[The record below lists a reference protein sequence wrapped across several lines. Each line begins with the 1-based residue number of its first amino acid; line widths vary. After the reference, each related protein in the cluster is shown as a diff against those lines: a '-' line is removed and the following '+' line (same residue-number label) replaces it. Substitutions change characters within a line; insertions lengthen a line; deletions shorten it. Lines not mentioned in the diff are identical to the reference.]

1 MLTSE
6 KKSEDNY
13 IGIRTCVLIKSTIQQ
28 IDTIEGLRQVHSV
41 ERLVA
46 SLHKAFRP
54 QSLYGHYHYCL
65 YGTAWRPNPF
75 TPNHSHVSVRDVRY
89 RNRHTVKYT

>member
-54 QSLYGHYHYCL
+54 QSLL
-65 YGTAWRPNPF
+65 WTLSSLPLW
-75 TPNHSHVSVRDVRY
+75 HSMETKSFHAKPQPCKCSRRQVQ
-89 RNRHTVKYT
+89 K